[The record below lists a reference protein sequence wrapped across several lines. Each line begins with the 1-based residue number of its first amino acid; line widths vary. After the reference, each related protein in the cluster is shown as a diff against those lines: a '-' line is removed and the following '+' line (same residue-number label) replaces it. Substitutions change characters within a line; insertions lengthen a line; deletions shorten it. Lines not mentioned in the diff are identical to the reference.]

1 MFFVGTGFERIK
13 AGRKVKPRLK
23 MWNRKAKHFTFVGA
37 GAWLS
42 GIPEGL
48 LAAPSIYT
56 ISISLKVCQEAFY

>member
-13 AGRKVKPRLK
+13 AGLKVRPRLK
-23 MWNRKAKHFTFVGA
+23 IWNRKAKHCTFVGA

-48 LAAPSIYT
+48 LAAPS
-56 ISISLKVCQEAFY
+56 S